1 MVLGVIP
8 EVLVEVAPEVVLLLE
23 VAPETLL
30 GLAQKALL
38 GVLMQGVGPELA
50 LVLVALGVVTR

>member
-8 EVLVEVAPEVVLLLE
+8 EVLAEVASEVVLLLE

-50 LVLVALGVVTR
+50 LALVALGVVTR